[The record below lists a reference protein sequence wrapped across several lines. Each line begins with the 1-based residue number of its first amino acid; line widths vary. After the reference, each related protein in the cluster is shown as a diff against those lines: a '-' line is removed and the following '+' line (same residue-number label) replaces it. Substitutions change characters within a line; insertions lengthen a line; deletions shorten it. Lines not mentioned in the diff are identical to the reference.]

1 MDIRAILNK
10 LDTVMVSE
18 AITIKDVEAAVANIK
33 DEQERAKILNDIA
46 WKEKLPGLYD
56 PVSGYFV
63 RKQCMPTGMGGGRY
77 SIAATASSSAD
88 KELANLGLVPQNAS
102 TSTGLGRMFRGD
114 DKGQYDKDTKG
125 ASDKVNKDRQT
136 GEIKADKLP
145 KLKALVDQLKATLAG
160 KGPSSGTGLKMPG
173 MTSTT
178 PNLGGLKVGEE
189 SIFESLLKEFQDI
202 VLDQDVEEYA
212 APNQAAPAS
221 GKNKDLV
228 MQIQA
233 MVDELKTIEGDKDI
247 DAAIAD
253 AEAAIKADAEAEKA
267 AADAATASTGTGT
280 GTGAQSSVATSG
292 DKEAKLK
299 KIKELLA
306 KAKAPAATPTTA
318 PKTESMSEL
327 MNRIQRIAEGT
338 DLLAEA
344 LTADEYKLL
353 QRLAADLS
361 VEFKDDPEIQQLT
374 KQALDLPAQFASDTT
389 KPTDPTNPTDP
400 TKPVKNPGVADPKL
414 QKIQEQLKALGVDPG
429 PIDGKM
435 GPKTIAGI
443 KAFEKLAGLPETGK
457 VTPELEKLLADGKN
471 VIARSKLT
479 QSLTAIETLMTKYKI
494 SESVTVQDLELMTED
509 ELRSFVMENITMFT
523 EAEQMSI
530 LKQYITESSQLDE
543 KFVNGKFY
551 PGASSSRPTRSV
563 SGDVPLPANFGRAPT
578 DSKGNPMRPD
588 YMGGTPAA
596 PTSPAPAP
604 APAPAP
610 GPGKTSWLD
619 KAKGLVNKV
628 GGAVKG
634 AVTRNPRVAAG
645 VAAGAAVLSLAA
657 AGFGLGKFMSWLS
670 GDVEMEAADKDALM
684 GHLKVLEEFG
694 KNPEV
699 VNGLPAD
706 VKKRLEVVLG
716 KLDKLQK
723 TKAKAA
729 PAPGAAPTP
738 AA

>member
-1 MDIRAILNK
+1 MDIRSLLNK
-10 LDTVMVSE
+10 LDSVELSE
-18 AITIKDVEAAVANIK
+18 AITIKDVEAAVAGK
-33 DEQERAKILNDIA
+33 RDEQERANILNDIA

-63 RKQCMPTGMGGGRY
+63 PKQGQPNSMGGKY
-77 SIAATASSSAD
+77 NIAATATSSAD
-88 KELANLGLVPQNAS
+88 KTLADMGLVPQNAK
-102 TSTGLGRMFRGD
+102 TSTALGRMFRGD
-114 DKGQYDKDTKG
+114 DKGEHDTAVKG

-145 KLKALVDQLKATLAG
+145 KLKALVDKLKAASG
-160 KGPSSGTGLKMPG
+160 GSSASSGTGIKIPG

-178 PNLGGLKVGEE
+178 PSLGGLKVGED
-189 SIFESLLKEFQDI
+189 SIFESLLREFQDEI
-202 VLDQDVEEYA
+202 INVEEET
-212 APNQAAPAS
+212 PPTS
-221 GKNKDLV
+221 GGKNKDLV

-247 DAAIAD
+247 DAAVAD

-267 AADAATASTGTGT
+267 AATASASGTGT
-280 GTGAQSSVATSG
+280 QSAVATSG

-299 KIKELLA
+299 RIKELLA
-306 KAKAPAATPTTA
+306 KAKEPKAAAAPAAAA

-344 LTADEYKLL
+344 LTDVEYKEL

-389 KPTDPTNPTDP
+389 STTDKPGEK
-400 TKPVKNPGVADPKL
+400 KPVAGADPAI
-414 QKIQEQLKALGVDPG
+414 QKVQEQLKALGVDPG

-443 KAFEKLAGLPETGK
+443 KAFEKMAGKPETGK
-457 VTPELEKLLADGKN
+457 VTPELTALLADGKN
-471 VIARSKLT
+471 IVARSKLT
-479 QSLTAIETLMTKYKI
+479 TSLAAIESLMTKYKI
-494 SESVTVQDLELMTED
+494 SESITVEDLELMTED
-509 ELRSFVMENITMFT
+509 ELRSFVLANIKVFT

-530 LKQYITESSQLDE
+530 MKEYITE
-543 KFVNGKFY
+543 
-551 PGASSSRPTRSV
+551 RSV
-563 SGDVPLPANFGRAPT
+563 TGSVDLPANFGQAPRDT
-578 DSKGNPMRPD
+578 RGNPYRPD
-588 YMGGTPAA
+588 YMGSQSKPAASTPGATPTPTPTPAA
-596 PTSPAPAP
+596 TT
-604 APAPAP
+604 
-610 GPGKTSWLD
+610 PGKASWLD
-619 KAKGLVNKV
+619 KAKGALSKV

-634 AVTRNPRVAAG
+634 AVARNPKVG
-645 VAAGAAVLSLAA
+645 GALAVLGLAA
-657 AGFGLGKFMSWLS
+657 TGFGLGKFMSWLNGS
-670 GDVEMEAADKDALM
+670 DVEMDPADKKALTD
-684 GHLKVLEEFG
+684 HLKVLEEFG

-699 VNGLPAD
+699 VTGLPAD

-723 TKAKAA
+723 TKAKEAPAA
-729 PAPGAAPTP
+729 PGQNQAAATGNVPST
-738 AA
+738 A

>member
-18 AITIKDVEAAVANIK
+18 AITIKDVEAAVAGIK

-63 RKQCMPTGMGGGRY
+63 RKQSMPTGMGSQGY
-77 SIAATASSSAD
+77 SIAATASSGAD

-125 ASDKVNKDRQT
+125 ASDKVNTDRQT

-160 KGPSSGTGLKMPG
+160 KGPSSGTGIKLSG
-173 MTSTT
+173 ATSST
-178 PNLGGLKVGEE
+178 PKLGGVGEQ
-189 SIFESLLKEFQDI
+189 SIFESLLKEFQDV

-212 APNQAAPAS
+212 APNQAAPAN

-233 MVDELKTIEGDKDI
+233 MIDELSTIQGDKDI
-247 DAAIAD
+247 EAAVADAQAAIQAD
-253 AEAAIKADAEAEKA
+253 ADAEKA
-267 AADAATASTGTGT
+267 AAATASTGTS
-280 GTGAQSSVATSG
+280 TGAQSSVATGG
-292 DKEAKLK
+292 DKDAKLK
-299 KIKELLA
+299 RIKELLA
-306 KAKAPAATPTTA
+306 KAKAPKTAGTAPTAA
-318 PKTESMSEL
+318 PKTESMSDFVA
-327 MNRIQRIAEGT
+327 RIQRIQEGT
-338 DLLAEA
+338 NVLAEA
-344 LTADEYKLL
+344 LTADEYKEL
-353 QRLAADLS
+353 QRLAADLGT
-361 VEFKDDPEIQQLT
+361 EFKDDPEIQTLT
-374 KQALDLPAQFASDTT
+374 KQALDLPAQFASDTST
-389 KPTDPTNPTDP
+389 TPTDP
-400 TKPVKNPGVADPKL
+400 TKPTDPVKKPGVADPKL

-435 GPKTIAGI
+435 GPKTVAGI

-479 QSLTAIETLMTKYKI
+479 QSLAAIETLMTKYKI
-494 SESVTVQDLELMTED
+494 SESVTAKDLELMTED
-509 ELRSFVMENITMFT
+509 ELRSFVMDNITMFT

-530 LKQYITESSQLDE
+530 MKEYITE
-543 KFVNGKFY
+543 
-551 PGASSSRPTRSV
+551 RSV
-563 SGDVPLPANFGRAPT
+563 TGGVDLPKNFGQAPR
-578 DSKGNPMRPD
+578 DSRGNPYRPD

-596 PTSPAPAP
+596 PTPTAPTPTTPTPTAP
-604 APAPAP
+604 T
-610 GPGKTSWLD
+610 PGKTSWLD

-634 AVTRNPRVAAG
+634 AVTRNPR

-729 PAPGAAPTP
+729 PAAAPGAPPAP